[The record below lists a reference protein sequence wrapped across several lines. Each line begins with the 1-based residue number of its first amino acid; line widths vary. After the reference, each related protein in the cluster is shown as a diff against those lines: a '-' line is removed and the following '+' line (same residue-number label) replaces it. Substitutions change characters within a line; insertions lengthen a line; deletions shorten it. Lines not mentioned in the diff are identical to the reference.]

1 MLHRLLGFALLT
13 IFAAPAAAQELGA
26 WDDRIQE
33 AVSRFEEETVAFR
46 EHIHEFPELGNREF
60 ETARMV
66 AEHLRELGF
75 DEVRE
80 GIAHTGVV
88 GVLKGGKPGVVVAVR
103 ADMDALPVTEDTD
116 LPFASKVRTTYN
128 DQEVGGDARLRP

>member
-1 MLHRLLGFALLT
+1 MFHRIAVLAVLIAL
-13 IFAAPAAAQELGA
+13 AAPAAAQEPGA

-33 AVSRFEEETVAFR
+33 AVSGLEAETVAFR
-46 EHIHEFPELGNREF
+46 EHVHEFPELGNREF

-80 GIAHTGVV
+80 G
-88 GVLKGGKPGVVVAVR
+88 
-103 ADMDALPVTEDTD
+103 
-116 LPFASKVRTTYN
+116 
-128 DQEVGGDARLRP
+128 